1 MNLGQ
6 FIDTFKEAIAQRVV
20 ESYPPLYRPSENGH
34 ELPRLLRKPLGAQ
47 EDAIRGAALSLEAH
61 RGTTVVGEMGTGK
74 TFIAAAAAHL
84 AGFKRILVLCPPHLV
99 PKWKREVEMTVPGAR
114 AVIVKSI
121 TDLERL
127 RLSTGSGP
135 LFAVM
140 SREKAKLSYRWMP
153 AVIQRWAVSK
163 GRLLRDEETVEPFRV
178 PCCPDC
184 TAQVVDKDG
193 VPLTDA
199 DLNRRKHTCA
209 GCGSPLWQADRS
221 GPARYPLADYVKHH
235 MKGFFDL
242 LVGDEVHEYKGRG
255 SAQGIAAGVLADVCG
270 KSLSLSGTLM
280 GGYSSTLFH
289 LLYRFSPEIRTDFGR
304 SDEHRW
310 IQRYGF
316 EEHTVGKPD
325 DDSVEDGRFS
335 RRRKYRKVVRERPGL
350 VPSALFH
357 IIGNTVFLRLAD
369 VASGLPPYD
378 EQVMLSSM
386 DSEEDATGY
395 SQRSA
400 YNTVYEELR
409 LKLAEALK
417 AGSKRLL
424 ATYLQTLLA
433 YPDGC
438 TRGETVFDPRSG
450 EVIVQVPPLSEEKL
464 YPKEKALIDMVAAE
478 RMEGRRVLV
487 YATHTGTRD
496 ITERMD
502 DMLTRHGFRVAV
514 MKADAV
520 APERR
525 EAWVADRVK
534 QGIDVMICHPR
545 LVQTGLDL
553 IDFPTLIWYETD
565 YSVYVMRQASRRS
578 WRIGQTRPVKV
589 VFMSYKNTLQAD
601 ALKLVAKKLQSSLAV
616 EGELPEDGLAAY
628 GDDGDDL
635 MMALARKIV
644 SGDEEEDETVEA
656 VFAQARDAEAASE
669 EYLVDDGWKTVEIE
683 PEAVEVNGNGH
694 HAGGIGPTVELV
706 LDNGHHGQ
714 RQWPCAC
721 PGQREWQRPPRRGR
735 GAAAVAVL
743 LGGVHGRG
751 AGEAEGP
758 GPQASARSHVPV
770 RVGAG
775 NGTGAGGG
783 AGRRRAL
790 GCNTQGEVVARS
802 AMASPCTAMCAGF
815 FAFQPARFM
824 CAALFFCPFSGEV
837 LIPLLRSPSSA
848 SDGPSGEAARNG
860 QPIKRRLTLN
870 LASTFQR
877 WLKVWRSRAFSM
889 LRSGQTAID
898 GEAGERERLIPRC
911 SAVPTRAGSTFR
923 AILSVPG

>member
-1 MNLGQ
+1 M
-6 FIDTFKEAIAQRVV
+6 
-20 ESYPPLYRPSENGH
+20 
-34 ELPRLLRKPLGAQ
+34 
-47 EDAIRGAALSLEAH
+47 
-61 RGTTVVGEMGTGK
+61 
-74 TFIAAAAAHL
+74 
-84 AGFKRILVLCPPHLV
+84 AGFQRILVLGPPHLV
-99 PKWKREVEMTVPGAR
+99 PKWKREVEQMVPGAR

-127 RLSTGSGP
+127 RLSIGSGS
-135 LFAVM
+135 LFAIM

-153 AVIQRWAVSK
+153 AVIERWAVSK
-163 GRLLRDEETVEPFRV
+163 GRLVRDEETGEPFRV

-184 TAQVVDKDG
+184 TAQIVDKDG
-193 VPLTDA
+193 VPLTDE
-199 DLNRRKHTCA
+199 DMNRRKRVCA
-209 GCGSPLWQADRS
+209 NCSSPLWQADKS
-221 GPARYPLADYVKHH
+221 GPARYPLSDYIKHR

-242 LVGDEVHEYKGRG
+242 LVGDEIHEYKGRG

-289 LLYRFSPEIRTDFGR
+289 LLYRFSPEIRTEFGR

-325 DDSVEDGRFS
+325 NDAVEDGRNS
-335 RRRKYRKVVRERPGL
+335 RRRKFRKVVRERPGL

-357 IIGNTVFLRLAD
+357 IIANTVFLKLAD
-369 VASGLPPYD
+369 VASGLPDYT
-378 EQVMLSSM
+378 EQILLSSM
-386 DSEEDATGY
+386 DSEEDSTGY

-400 YNTVYEELR
+400 YNTVSEELR
-409 LKLAEALK
+409 KELAEALK

-433 YPDGC
+433 YPEGC
-438 TRGETVFDPRSG
+438 TKGETVFDPRSG
-450 EVIVQVPPLSEEKL
+450 DIIVQVPPLSEEKL
-464 YPKEKALIDMVAAE
+464 YPKEQALVDLVAAE

-502 DMLTRHGFRVAV
+502 GILTRHGFRVAV

-525 EAWVADRVK
+525 EAWVAEKVK

-553 IDFPTLIWYETD
+553 IDFPTLCWFETD

-628 GDDGDDL
+628 GDDGDDV

-644 SGDEEEDETVEA
+644 SGEEDEAETVEA
-656 VFAQARDAEAASE
+656 VFAQARDAEATAE
-669 EYLVDDGWKTVEIE
+669 ELLVDEGWKLVEVE
-683 PEAVEVNGNGH
+683 PEAVAVNGNGH
-694 HAGGIGPTVELV
+694 HANGHDAIGPTVELV
-706 LDNGHHGQ
+706 PVNGHHANGN
-714 RQWPCAC
+714 
-721 PGQREWQRPPRRGR
+721 
-735 GAAAVAVL
+735 GANGNGYAAVPVN
-743 LGGVHGRG
+743 GNGHHDD
-751 AGEAEGP
+751 EAEE
-758 GPQASARSHVPV
+758 PQQSLFSWAEFMAEEPVKPKGRSPKPQPATLSMFEWALTVEQE
-770 RVGAG
+770 REEELVGAG
-775 NGTGAGGG
+775 
-783 AGRRRAL
+783 R
-790 GCNTQGEVVARS
+790 
-802 AMASPCTAMCAGF
+802 
-815 FAFQPARFM
+815 
-824 CAALFFCPFSGEV
+824 
-837 LIPLLRSPSSA
+837 
-848 SDGPSGEAARNG
+848 
-860 QPIKRRLTLN
+860 
-870 LASTFQR
+870 
-877 WLKVWRSRAFSM
+877 
-889 LRSGQTAID
+889 
-898 GEAGERERLIPRC
+898 
-911 SAVPTRAGSTFR
+911 
-923 AILSVPG
+923 